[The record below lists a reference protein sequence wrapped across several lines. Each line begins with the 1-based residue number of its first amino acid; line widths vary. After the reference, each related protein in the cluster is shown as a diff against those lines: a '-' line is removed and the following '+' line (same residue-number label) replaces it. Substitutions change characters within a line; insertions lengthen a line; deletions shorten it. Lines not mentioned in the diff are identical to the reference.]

1 MEGKLKILAIVQ
13 ARMGSSRLPGKVMKD
28 INSTPVIGL
37 LIKRLRLSEK
47 LSEIIVATSSNKN
60 NFPLIRYLE
69 SIDCKVF
76 QGSEDDVL
84 GRYFKAAKQFSADV
98 IIRITGDCP
107 LVDSKLLDKAI
118 QEFIDCKCD
127 YLSNN
132 NPPSFPDGL
141 DIEIFSFEKLQEAY
155 ETTTDLSD
163 REHVTLS
170 MKNNGKV
177 KKFNIENNENLAHLR
192 WTLDEAEDLNVIR
205 KIFEYFHPKINFDWQ
220 EVLSLYKIQP
230 DIFKENVKIKRNE
243 GQTMKKGQKLWKRAK
258 NIIPGGNMLLS
269 KRPEMFLPD
278 NWPSYFSK
286 SKGCSVWDMDGEK
299 YLDFSIMGVGTNI
312 LGYGHEEVDS
322 AVNQVVNSGNMSTLN
337 CPEEVYLAEKL
348 IELNPWSDMVRFT
361 RTGGE
366 ANAVAIRIARAA
378 SGKDNV
384 AICGYHGWHDWY
396 LAANIESSDKLD
408 THLLK
413 GLEANGVPKNLKGTV
428 FPFRYNNYEE
438 LEKIVNNED
447 IGTIKMEVI
456 RSEPPKDD
464 FLKKV
469 RKLASKKGIVLIF
482 DECTSGFRE
491 SLGGMHKNFS
501 VEPDIAIFGKA
512 LGNGYSITAI
522 VGKRN
527 VMENTQN
534 SFISSTFWTERIGP
548 TAALKTLEVM
558 ERIKSWEKISN
569 TGKFIKKEWNRIAA
583 TQEIDI
589 IISGIS
595 ALPSFTFNY
604 KNHQS
609 YKTLVTQEMLKK
621 NFIAS
626 NAIYVCIDHSD
637 DLIEGYI
644 SELEKVFKL
653 IRECEDGRDIS
664 SLLEGPISHSGFER
678 LN

>member
-28 INSTPVIGL
+28 INSTPAIGL

-107 LVDSKLLDKAI
+107 LVDSKLLDKAV
-118 QEFIDCKCD
+118 QEFIDSKCD

-170 MKNNGKV
+170 MKNNGRV

-205 KIFEYFHPKINFDWQ
+205 KIFKYFHPKINFDWQ

-230 DIFKENVKIKRNE
+230 DIFKENMKIKRNE

-322 AVNQVVNSGNMSTLN
+322 AVNQVINSGNMSTLN

-348 IELNPWSDMVRFT
+348 IEINPWSDMVRFA

-366 ANAVAIRIARAA
+366 ANAIAIRIARAA

-413 GLEANGVPKNLKGTV
+413 GLEANGVPKKLNGTV

-501 VEPDIAIFGKA
+501 VEPDMAIFGKA

-527 VMENTQN
+527 IMENTQN

-548 TAALKTLEVM
+548 K
-558 ERIKSWEKISN
+558 
-569 TGKFIKKEWNRIAA
+569 
-583 TQEIDI
+583 
-589 IISGIS
+589 
-595 ALPSFTFNY
+595 
-604 KNHQS
+604 
-609 YKTLVTQEMLKK
+609 
-621 NFIAS
+621 
-626 NAIYVCIDHSD
+626 
-637 DLIEGYI
+637 DL
-644 SELEKVFKL
+644 
-653 IRECEDGRDIS
+653 
-664 SLLEGPISHSGFER
+664 
-678 LN
+678 

>member
-1 MEGKLKILAIVQ
+1 MEDKLKILAIVQ
-13 ARMGSSRLPGKVMKD
+13 ARMGSIRLPGKVMKN

-47 LSEIIVATSSNKN
+47 LSEIIVATPSNKN
-60 NFPLIRYLE
+60 NFPLIKYLE
-69 SIDCKVF
+69 SIECKVF

-107 LVDSKLLDKAI
+107 LVDSKLLDEAI

-132 NPPSFPDGL
+132 NPPSFPNGL

-155 ETTTDLSD
+155 ETATDLSD
-163 REHVTLS
+163 REHVTLY
-170 MKNNGKV
+170 MKNNGKF
-177 KKFNIENNENLAHLR
+177 KKLNIENNENLAHLR

-205 KIFEYFHPKINFDWQ
+205 KIFKYFHPKINFDWQ
-220 EVLSLYKIQP
+220 EVLSLYKKRP
-230 DIFKENVKIKRNE
+230 DIFKENMKIKRNE
-243 GQTMKKGQKLWKRAK
+243 GMTMKKGQKLWKRAK

-312 LGYGHEEVDS
+312 LGYGHEDVDS
-322 AVNQVVNSGNMSTLN
+322 AVNQVINSGNMSTLN

-348 IELNPWSDMVRFT
+348 IEINPWSDMVRFA

-366 ANAVAIRIARAA
+366 ANAIALRIARTA

-396 LAANIESSDKLD
+396 LDANIESSDKLD
-408 THLLK
+408 SHLLK
-413 GLEANGVPKNLKGTV
+413 GLEANGVPKKLSGTV

-456 RSEPPKDD
+456 ISEPPKDD

-501 VEPDIAIFGKA
+501 VEPDMAIFGKA

-527 VMENTQN
+527 VMEKTQN

-558 ERIKSWEKISN
+558 ERIKSWEIISN
-569 TGKFIKKEWNRIAA
+569 TGKFIKKEWNRIAS

-589 IISGIS
+589 AISGIS

-604 KNHQS
+604 RNHQA
-609 YKTLVTQEMLKK
+609 YKTLITQEMLKK
-621 NFIAS
+621 NFLAS

-637 DLIEGYI
+637 DLIENYI

-653 IRECEDGRDIS
+653 IKECEDGRDIS

>member
-1 MEGKLKILAIVQ
+1 MESKLKILAIVQ

-28 INSTPVIGL
+28 LNSTPIIGL

-47 LSEIIVATSSNKN
+47 LSEIIVATSSQN
-60 NFPLIRYLE
+60 NNLPLVRYLK

-84 GRYFKAAKQFSADV
+84 ERYFKAAKKFSADV
-98 IIRITGDCP
+98 IVRITGDCP
-107 LVDSKLLDKAI
+107 LVDSRLLDEAI
-118 QEFIDCKCD
+118 QEFLDRKCD
-127 YLSNN
+127 FLSNN
-132 NPPSFPDGL
+132 NPPTFPDGL
-141 DIEIFSFEKLQEAY
+141 DIEIFSFQKLQEAH
-155 ETTTDLSD
+155 ETSTDPSD
-163 REHVTLS
+163 REHVTLF
-170 MKNNGKV
+170 MKKNSKIN
-177 KKFNIENNENLAHLR
+177 KFNIENNENLAHLR
-192 WTLDEAEDLNVIR
+192 WTLDEAADFKVIR
-205 KIFEYFHPKINFDWQ
+205 KIFNHFHPKINFDWQ
-220 EVLSLYKIQP
+220 EVLTLYKIQP
-230 DIFKENVKIKRNE
+230 DIFKDNMKINRNE
-243 GQTMKKGQKLWKRAK
+243 GQIMKKGPKLWKRAK

-286 SKGCSVWDMDGEK
+286 SKGCNVWDMDGEK
-299 YLDFSIMGVGTNI
+299 YLDFSIMGIGTNI

-322 AVNQVVNSGNMSTLN
+322 AVSQVIKSGNMSTLN

-348 IELNPWSDMVRFT
+348 IEINPWSDMVRFA

-366 ANAVAIRIARAA
+366 ANAIAIRIARAA
-378 SGKDNV
+378 TGKDNV

-413 GLEANGVPKNLKGTV
+413 GLEANGVPKNLNGTV

-491 SLGGMHKNFS
+491 SFGGMHKNFS
-501 VEPDIAIFGKA
+501 VEPDMAIFGKA

-569 TGKFIKKEWNRIAA
+569 TGKFIKKEWNRIASS
-583 TQEIDI
+583 QKIDI
-589 IISGIS
+589 TISGIS

-626 NAIYVCIDHSD
+626 NSIYVCIDHSD
-637 DLIEGYI
+637 NLIDGYI
-644 SELEKVFKL
+644 CELEEVFKL
-653 IRECEDGRDIS
+653 IKECEDGRDIS